1 MASPYLPV
9 HALYSHVVAALA
21 TALGSSWRRSGQ
33 HPQLLDEQV
42 SAPETTRLWSMSVD
56 SSTWADEGSQRQR
69 DPSGAR
75 TQTAIRVSFLRR
87 VRSDDAAGTDYVSA
101 LQDEQTVI
109 NAMLAITRQVT
120 GHGPIQALLWTA
132 TPARSPVPTD
142 STVTVQK
149 VDLDF
154 VAVHLVPLAAGL

>member
-9 HALYSHVVAALA
+9 HALYSHLAAALT
-21 TALGSSWRRSGQ
+21 TALGSSWRRSGK
-33 HPQLLDEQV
+33 HPQLLEEQV
-42 SAPETTRLWSMSVD
+42 SAPETSRLWSVSVE
-56 SSTWADEGSQRQR
+56 SSTWADEGAQRQR

-75 TQTAIRVSFLRR
+75 TQTALRVSFLRR
-87 VRSDDAAGTDYVSA
+87 VRSDDAAATDYVLA

-109 NAMLAITRQVT
+109 NAVLATPRAVT

-149 VDLDF
+149 IDLDF